1 MDYIALGILLG
12 LLVFSLVMFAVI
24 RSQSRKSEHPEA
36 QKRNYT
42 EPTPLYHA
50 PDGSQADFSR
60 SMISLALLK
69 GSNENDSSS
78 RVETPDPSTRGSSG
92 RRLFF
97 EDTGTGA
104 GSATHG
110 GRHIETV

>member
-1 MDYIALGILLG
+1 MDYVALGILLG

-50 PDGSQADFSR
+50 PVGSQADFSR

-69 GSNENDSSS
+69 GGNENDSSS
-78 RVETPDPSTRGSSG
+78 RVGIPDPSTTGGSG

-104 GSATHG
+104 GLATHG